1 MERFWKSE
9 LGQDLSEWC
18 LITAL
23 VSLIALGIFFQFS
36 GGMQNLW
43 GNANAAL
50 ANGNTAAGAAAGTS
64 STASS
69 SPPTTPGH

>member
-1 MERFWKSE
+1 MRKLWKSE

-23 VSLIALGIFFQFS
+23 VSLIALGIFFHFS

-43 GNANAAL
+43 GSANAAL
-50 ANGNTAAGAAAGTS
+50 ATGNVAAGAGAAATAATS
-64 STASS
+64 STA
-69 SPPTTPGH
+69 TTPAR

>member
-1 MERFWKSE
+1 MRKLWKSE

-23 VSLIALGIFFQFS
+23 VSLIALGIFFHFS

-50 ANGNTAAGAAAGTS
+50 ATGNVAAGAGGAASTS
-64 STASS
+64 STAS
-69 SPPTTPGH
+69 TPSH